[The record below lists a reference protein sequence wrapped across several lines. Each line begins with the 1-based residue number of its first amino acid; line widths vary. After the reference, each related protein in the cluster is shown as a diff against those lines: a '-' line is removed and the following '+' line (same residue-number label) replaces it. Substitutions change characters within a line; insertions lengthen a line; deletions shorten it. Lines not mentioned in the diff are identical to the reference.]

1 MKNFK
6 TNIKQKYNM
15 SNYQVEQIVF
25 VFKSVGSELSKM
37 LIMGILFQ
45 NEILLF
51 LFQLIVMCLLRSFS
65 GGFHFYS
72 YWSCLLA
79 SVLYMSSLVFIFPN
93 ITLPLYMQIFLLSI
107 SFCICYLIGPVLSKY
122 RINFPKKQLYFCRN
136 VTCSIIFLFS
146 LILYILP
153 QNRYMVAGSWMIIL
167 HSLQLLAA
175 KILAKGG
182 RINDI

>member
-1 MKNFK
+1 MGRIRKIGSAHLQLF
-6 TNIKQKYNM
+6 TNLI
-15 SNYQVEQIVF
+15 SVF
-25 VFKSVGSELSKM
+25 NIYTKLETVS
-37 LIMGILFQ
+37 
-45 NEILLF
+45 
-51 LFQLIVMCLLRSFS
+51 
-65 GGFHFYS
+65 GFHFYS

-146 LILYILP
+146 LILYIIP

>member
-1 MKNFK
+1 
-6 TNIKQKYNM
+6 
-15 SNYQVEQIVF
+15 
-25 VFKSVGSELSKM
+25 M

-146 LILYILP
+146 LILYIIP

>member
-1 MKNFK
+1 MNNFK
-6 TNIKQKYNM
+6 ANIKQKYNI
-15 SNYQVEQIVF
+15 SNYQAEQIIF
-25 VFKSVGSELSKM
+25 VIKRLGSELSKL
-37 LIMGILFQ
+37 LIIFLEDF
-45 NEILLF
+45 LSF
-51 LFQLIVMCLLRSFS
+51 LFQLIFMCFLRSFS

-146 LILYILP
+146 LILYIIP

>member
-51 LFQLIVMCLLRSFS
+51 LFQ
-65 GGFHFYS
+65 
-72 YWSCLLA
+72 
-79 SVLYMSSLVFIFPN
+79 
-93 ITLPLYMQIFLLSI
+93 
-107 SFCICYLIGPVLSKY
+107 
-122 RINFPKKQLYFCRN
+122 
-136 VTCSIIFLFS
+136 
-146 LILYILP
+146 
-153 QNRYMVAGSWMIIL
+153 
-167 HSLQLLAA
+167 
-175 KILAKGG
+175 
-182 RINDI
+182 

>member
-51 LFQLIVMCLLRSFS
+51 LFQLIVMCLLRSF
-65 GGFHFYS
+65 G
-72 YWSCLLA
+72 
-79 SVLYMSSLVFIFPN
+79 
-93 ITLPLYMQIFLLSI
+93 SI
-107 SFCICYLIGPVLSKY
+107 
-122 RINFPKKQLYFCRN
+122 PKF
-136 VTCSIIFLFS
+136 V
-146 LILYILP
+146 
-153 QNRYMVAGSWMIIL
+153 
-167 HSLQLLAA
+167 
-175 KILAKGG
+175 
-182 RINDI
+182 

>member
-1 MKNFK
+1 MNNFK
-6 TNIKQKYNM
+6 ANIKQKYNI
-15 SNYQVEQIVF
+15 SNYQAEQIIF
-25 VFKSVGSELSKM
+25 VIKSLGSELSKM
-37 LIMGILFQ
+37 LIMGILCR

-51 LFQLIVMCLLRSFS
+51 LFQLIFMCFLRSFS

-146 LILYILP
+146 LILYIIQLP
-153 QNRYMVAGSWMIIL
+153 ATIYRF
-167 HSLQLLAA
+167 
-175 KILAKGG
+175 
-182 RINDI
+182 